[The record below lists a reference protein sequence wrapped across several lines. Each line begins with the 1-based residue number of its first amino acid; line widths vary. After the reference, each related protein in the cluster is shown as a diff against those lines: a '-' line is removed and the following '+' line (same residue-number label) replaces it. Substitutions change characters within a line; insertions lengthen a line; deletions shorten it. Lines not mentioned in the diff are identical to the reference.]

1 MNSNLY
7 AQDSVEKPYHEGV
20 IIFKIKP
27 EYKYLTENKIDFK
40 NIFENVV
47 GKQSDLKLD
56 KEFPN
61 SQQPLTEK
69 NKYGIKTVDISG
81 IYRLSYNADA
91 ELETVIRDIKKL
103 SYFEYVEPLYKTE
116 LLYVPDDPMNQSNQ
130 YWLNSIKAFEAWDIH
145 KGDTNIVIGIS
156 DTGMELS
163 HEDLVYQIKYN
174 YNDMPD
180 GIDNDLD
187 GYVDNFRGWNFG
199 ENNSNV
205 QADVNYHGAW
215 VGGIAGASTD
225 NGVGLSGAG
234 FKCKILPIKI
244 MNSDGIIENAY
255 QSIVYAA
262 DYGCDVVNC
271 SWGSTYFQQMAQ
283 DVCDYATINHDLLI
297 VSAAG
302 NTNADTKFFPSS
314 YENVLSVAGTQ
325 MQDQKWSPDNS
336 ISSQG
341 SSYSYYVDVC
351 APATNFHTTGAWG
364 GYELV
369 WGGTSFASPIVA
381 GCAGILRSYFPEY
394 NANQIAELIK
404 ISSDLIDTIPYNI
417 PFAGKLGYGRVNL
430 YNALTLTHTPSIV
443 FQDFLVSE
451 LDGLVTVNGTFI
463 NYLTDAENLSINI
476 ELLSDYASIDNSEI
490 YTGNLASMESYLSE
504 NEVRIVL
511 DEDIPYDHKVILKFN
526 YSAVDYEAS
535 QVIEIFVNPGYI
547 NVETDNLELSVAP
560 VGRFGFSDSGSTI
573 GDGFVLDNSF
583 NLFYDCGIISG
594 VSATDLY
601 SSVRQS
607 SDFRTLDYP
616 IFIDGADVADFYIRT
631 EFVDSNDVEPF
642 GLRFIENV
650 YAWSGDEYKD
660 FIIVDFD
667 IINESIY
674 DLENFYFGMFTD
686 WDLVDAAVNRVSI
699 NVAEDFMYA
708 YSENS
713 QSMYAGIKVIS
724 KQEVKNYALAQT
736 EGGDGTIDISDGF
749 ADIEKFYM
757 ISNSNEG
764 YSGDPTDVVAYSGVG
779 PVNLA
784 SGDTITIGFAFIAAE
799 SLFYIDNALSK
810 ATEVYDELLHPQN
823 IDDIENAEFVVYPNP
838 VTDFVNIFPADGY
851 ENDYSVAIYNSLGE
865 IVFGDVLSGE
875 ESINLM
881 QLKAGIYMIKVTAG
895 DKVIVKKFTKQS

>member
-1 MNSNLY
+1 
-7 AQDSVEKPYHEGV
+7 
-20 IIFKIKP
+20 
-27 EYKYLTENKIDFK
+27 
-40 NIFENVV
+40 
-47 GKQSDLKLD
+47 
-56 KEFPN
+56 
-61 SQQPLTEK
+61 
-69 NKYGIKTVDISG
+69 
-81 IYRLSYNADA
+81 
-91 ELETVIRDIKKL
+91 
-103 SYFEYVEPLYKTE
+103 
-116 LLYVPDDPMNQSNQ
+116 
-130 YWLNSIKAFEAWDIH
+130 
-145 KGDTNIVIGIS
+145 
-156 DTGMELS
+156 
-163 HEDLVYQIKYN
+163 
-174 YNDMPD
+174 
-180 GIDNDLD
+180 
-187 GYVDNFRGWNFG
+187 
-199 ENNSNV
+199 
-205 QADVNYHGAW
+205 
-215 VGGIAGASTD
+215 
-225 NGVGLSGAG
+225 
-234 FKCKILPIKI
+234 
-244 MNSDGIIENAY
+244 
-255 QSIVYAA
+255 
-262 DYGCDVVNC
+262 
-271 SWGSTYFQQMAQ
+271 
-283 DVCDYATINHDLLI
+283 
-297 VSAAG
+297 
-302 NTNADTKFFPSS
+302 
-314 YENVLSVAGTQ
+314 
-325 MQDQKWSPDNS
+325 
-336 ISSQG
+336 
-341 SSYSYYVDVC
+341 
-351 APATNFHTTGAWG
+351 
-364 GYELV
+364 
-369 WGGTSFASPIVA
+369 
-381 GCAGILRSYFPEY
+381 
-394 NANQIAELIK
+394 
-404 ISSDLIDTIPYNI
+404 
-417 PFAGKLGYGRVNL
+417 
-430 YNALTLTHTPSIV
+430 
-443 FQDFLVSE
+443 
-451 LDGLVTVNGTFI
+451 
-463 NYLTDAENLSINI
+463 
-476 ELLSDYASIDNSEI
+476 
-490 YTGNLASMESYLSE
+490 
-504 NEVRIVL
+504 
-511 DEDIPYDHKVILKFN
+511 
-526 YSAVDYEAS
+526 
-535 QVIEIFVNPGYI
+535 
-547 NVETDNLELSVAP
+547 
-560 VGRFGFSDSGSTI
+560 
-573 GDGFVLDNSF
+573 
-583 NLFYDCGIISG
+583 